1 MATETVSA
9 VNSSNRATT
18 APAKP
23 LRLWPLVLA
32 VAAFWAYRFGAE
44 FLDRTI
50 TVDFFGNFISACV
63 LFLAVVIWM
72 FVNRGMRWSD
82 RLLNLGVMTL
92 GSFIV
97 VKLCD
102 PTVGFFSVVLIGLPI
117 GFTIWTV
124 LLLITRKNA
133 AVVARWGLLASLA
146 PIWIVNGMVRMQGV
160 DGEMNAAMHWR
171 WTPTAEA
178 LRMAERKQQQP
189 AATQSAAAA
198 SQDAQPGDWPG
209 FRGSARDGR
218 LTGVRI
224 ATDWNTAPPKLLWSG
239 RIGPAWSSFAVVGD
253 RLYTQEQRGPA
264 EAVVCFDANTGHE
277 IWSHEDEAR
286 FDDVPSGSGPRATP
300 TFAAGRVYVQGATG
314 ILNCLDAATGKVR
327 WTHDIAADS
336 APADTQPVVIQPDG
350 KKPEGKKTAVP
361 MWGFSSSPLIVGDV
375 VVVYAGG
382 GDKGLLAYNAD
393 KGTLLWTAAAG
404 KVSYSSP
411 QVATFNGDCQ
421 IVFFGDHGLTAVEP
435 EHGAVRWT
443 FDAPG
448 GQAWRAITPRQ
459 VGDRILFGSEDL
471 GSVAVDVKRTG
482 DTWSATRAWATKN
495 FKPAYNDFVDL
506 EGNVYGFD
514 GSIFCCVDAA
524 TGQRRWKAGRYGHGQ
539 VLLIADQKLLLV
551 LAESGEA
558 VLVAANPTKLEELG
572 RFQAVE
578 GKTWNHPVIAHNRL
592 FVRNDQQM
600 ACYQLTPETTTA
612 ATPIDVN
619 RH

>member
-32 VAAFWAYRFGAE
+32 VAAFWAYDIGAG
-44 FLDRTI
+44 FLERTI
-50 TVDFFGNFISACV
+50 SVHFFGYVISVGV
-63 LFLAVVIWM
+63 LFLAVVVWM

-97 VKLCD
+97 AKLCD
-102 PTVGFFSVVLIGLPI
+102 PTVGVFGVVFMGLPI
-117 GFTIWTV
+117 GLTIWTV
-124 LLLITRKNA
+124 LLLITRKNP

-146 PIWIVNGMVRMQGV
+146 PVWIGNGMVRMQGI
-160 DGEMNAAMHWR
+160 DGEMHGAMHWR
-171 WTPTAEA
+171 WSPTSEQLA
-178 LRMAERKQQQP
+178 MVERKKQAADAKSIVP
-189 AATQSAAAA
+189 APAPS
-198 SQDAQPGDWPG
+198 DAQPSDWPG
-209 FRGSARDGR
+209 FRGAARDGR
-218 LTGVRI
+218 LSGVRI
-224 ATDWNTAPPKLLWSG
+224 ATDWSTAPPKLLWSG
-239 RIGPAWSSFAVVGD
+239 RVGPAWSSFAVVGD

-286 FDDVPSGSGPRATP
+286 FDDVPSGAGPRATP
-300 TFAAGRVYVQGATG
+300 TFSAGRIYAQGATG
-314 ILNCLDAATGKVR
+314 ILNCLDAATGKLR

-336 APADTQPVVIQPDG
+336 ATD
-350 KKPEGKKTAVP
+350 GKKTAVP
-361 MWGFSSSPLIVGDV
+361 MWGFSSSPLVVGDA

-393 KGTLLWTAAAG
+393 SGKLIWTAAAG
-404 KVSYSSP
+404 KISYSSP
-411 QVATFNGDCQ
+411 QAMTFGGASQ

-443 FDAPG
+443 FDSPG

-459 VGDRILFGSEDL
+459 LGDRILFGSEDL
-471 GSVAVDVKRTG
+471 GAVAVDVKRTG
-482 DTWSATRAWATKN
+482 DKWSATREWATKN

-506 EGNVYGFD
+506 DGNVYGFD
-514 GSIFCCVDAA
+514 GSVFCCVDAA
-524 TGQRRWKAGRYGHGQ
+524 TGQRRWKAGHYGHGQ

-578 GKTWNHPVIAHNRL
+578 GKTWNHPVVAQNRL

-600 ACYQLTPETTTA
+600 ACYQLTPETTKVGTLG
-612 ATPIDVN
+612 DVD
-619 RH
+619 RR